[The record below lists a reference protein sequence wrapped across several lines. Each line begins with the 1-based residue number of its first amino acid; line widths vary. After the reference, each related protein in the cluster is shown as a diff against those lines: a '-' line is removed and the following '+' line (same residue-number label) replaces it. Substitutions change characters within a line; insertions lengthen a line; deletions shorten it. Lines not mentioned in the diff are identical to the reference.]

1 LKYGAGGEESPRA
14 RAPAWQIGGGGG
26 WIGERKKRGDERGGS
41 ESILVHIVTTWHPVP
56 ACQTVATLGMP
67 YISSTHAIVA
77 RLPLHV
83 LKHACT
89 LRNTHAY
96 VDSLVQL
103 TFMRKLKQVCSC
115 KPAQGA

>member
-1 LKYGAGGEESPRA
+1 MAQEERNPPA
-14 RAPAWQIGGGGG
+14 RAHPPGRLEAVEVGQGRG
-26 WIGERKKRGDERGGS
+26 RRGDERGGS

-67 YISSTHAIVA
+67 YISSTHAMVA